1 MINRSVIGKR
11 APGSTPISQDQLSTL
26 KQKAIRVEEIEGRGK
41 LSIWDYVCDFW
52 TMLTHSFERKDR
64 QCNIY
69 GHTMPTTGW
78 TVGRLPHCGDC
89 GAAISHPEDL
99 RRAVPREY

>member
-1 MINRSVIGKR
+1 
-11 APGSTPISQDQLSTL
+11 
-26 KQKAIRVEEIEGRGK
+26 
-41 LSIWDYVCDFW
+41 
-52 TMLTHSFERKDR
+52 MLTHSFERKDR